1 MVTGNDHKI
10 ILGHD
15 DSGSHNKHMCISQMH
30 FCYIMIVF
38 QKLYLV
44 HLPTATTLS
53 VSSTLEISGT
63 R

>member
-1 MVTGNDHKI
+1 MVTGNYRKI

-44 HLPTATTLS
+44 HLPTAILS
-53 VSSTLEISGT
+53 VSSTQ
-63 R
+63 